1 MSASVSSVVYHS
13 IVSNNVT
20 RIQSQTRR
28 NVSFKVC
35 CMAEDNKQAPI
46 SSTSPPPRAAPKMS
60 TKFTDLLAFSG
71 PAPERINGRLA
82 MIGFVTAMGVEFAKG
97 TDVAAQLGDGGL
109 PWFLYTCVL
118 LSVASIVPLAQGVS
132 VESKSDGIMSSTA
145 EMWNGRAAMLGLV
158 ALVLTEVA
166 KGGALIYNLRNL
178 Y

>member
-1 MSASVSSVVYHS
+1 MAASASSVYQS
-13 IVSNNVT
+13 ILSNNVD
-20 RIQSQTRR
+20 RVQIQTRR
-28 NVSFKVC
+28 NASFKVC
-35 CMAEDNKQAPI
+35 CMAEDNKQAP
-46 SSTSPPPRAAPKMS
+46 TSPPPRATPKMS

-82 MIGFVTAMGVEFAKG
+82 MIGFVTAIGVELAKG

-166 KGGALIYNLRNL
+166 KGGALI
-178 Y
+178 

>member
-1 MSASVSSVVYHS
+1 MAASASSEVYHS
-13 IVSNNVT
+13 ILSNNVN
-20 RIQSQTRR
+20 RVQIQTRR
-28 NVSFKVC
+28 NASFGVC

-46 SSTSPPPRAAPKMS
+46 STLTSSPPRVTPKMS

-82 MIGFVTAMGVEFAKG
+82 MIGFVTVIGLELAKG

-118 LSVASIVPLAQGVS
+118 LSAAPIVPLAQGVS
-132 VESKSDGIMSSTA
+132 VESKSDGIISSTA

-158 ALVLTEVA
+158 ALVLSQVA
-166 KGGALIYNLRNL
+166 KG
-178 Y
+178 

>member
-1 MSASVSSVVYHS
+1 MAASASSAVYHS
-13 IVSNNVT
+13 ILSNHVT
-20 RIQSQTRR
+20 HVQTQTRR
-28 NVSFKVC
+28 NASFRVC
-35 CMAEDNKQAPI
+35 CMAEDKQSPI
-46 SSTSPPPRAAPKMS
+46 STPRPRVAPKMS

-82 MIGFVTAMGVEFAKG
+82 MIGFVTAIGVELAKG

-166 KGGALIYNLRNL
+166 KGGALI
-178 Y
+178 

>member
-1 MSASVSSVVYHS
+1 MAASASSVVYHS
-13 IVSNNVT
+13 ILSNNVT
-20 RIQSQTRR
+20 RVQTQTRR
-28 NVSFKVC
+28 NASFRVC
-35 CMAEDNKQAPI
+35 CMAEDKQAPI
-46 SSTSPPPRAAPKMS
+46 STPTSPPPRVAPKMS

-82 MIGFVTAMGVEFAKG
+82 MIGFVTAIGVELAKG

-166 KGGALIYNLRNL
+166 KGGALI
-178 Y
+178 

>member
-1 MSASVSSVVYHS
+1 MAASASSAVYHS
-13 IVSNNVT
+13 VLSNHVT
-20 RIQSQTRR
+20 RVQTQTRR
-28 NVSFKVC
+28 NASFRVC

-46 SSTSPPPRAAPKMS
+46 STPTSPPPRAAPKMS

-82 MIGFVTAMGVEFAKG
+82 MIGFVTAIGVELAKG

-166 KGGALIYNLRNL
+166 KGGALI
-178 Y
+178 

>member
-1 MSASVSSVVYHS
+1 MAASASSVVYHS
-13 IVSNNVT
+13 ILSNNVI
-20 RIQSQTRR
+20 RVQIQTRR
-28 NVSFKVC
+28 NTSFKVC
-35 CMAEDNKQAPI
+35 CMAEDKQAPI
-46 SSTSPPPRAAPKMS
+46 STPTSPPPPRVAPKMS

-82 MIGFVTAMGVEFAKG
+82 MIGFVTAIGVELAKG

-132 VESKSDGIMSSTA
+132 VESKSKGIMSSTA

-158 ALVLTEVA
+158 ALVLTEVV
-166 KGGALIYNLRNL
+166 KGGAFI
-178 Y
+178 